1 MSASKFGWSPAVPD
15 SAEDLSA
22 GVLASIVDRVLEGVA
37 IVDAFGQCTYV
48 NEHGRLLLGA
58 TNDREAAGLVT
69 AACQTDEASGAKA
82 SGAKASRGEAGG
94 GEPSGWSAWPNL
106 QIREIPLD
114 TAGAQR
120 VITFRDVSELR
131 VSQERL
137 EAMSR
142 AVARVAESGSL
153 NETLSAVAE
162 EVKDTLNLAAVNIVM
177 LGSAAG
183 QPTNIVGGAGFSGTQ
198 EERTRRM
205 RRAEALGAEFKS
217 LEAVETGRLVVV
229 PHRRDNVMADPRWAP
244 VHEAL
249 GATEWDG
256 FVAAPLVAR
265 GRIIG
270 SLSAFYPPE
279 VEADADEVSLFTIM
293 ADQAAVAVDNA
304 GLLAQTKRRAATQ
317 ERSRLARELHDS
329 IVQDVFSLAVHAR
342 TIQVSAEQGGPQ
354 ADERIRAGAA
364 DLIELSRSALTSLR
378 ALIFELRP
386 PALADHSVVDAVRAY
401 AASMSRRSGIP
412 IDVVDERAE
421 TSLSEVASEH
431 VYRVVQ
437 EALHNAVRHA
447 HPTRVTVRFSMS
459 DEAEGEL
466 LVEIVDDGAGFHPD
480 RVGPGHLG
488 LETMGERA
496 DAVDGSLEVCSSP
509 GSGTHIKLR
518 APWSAPEPHS
528 PPEPP
533 EPHSPIER
541 QSVAG

>member
-1 MSASKFGWSPAVPD
+1 
-15 SAEDLSA
+15 
-22 GVLASIVDRVLEGVA
+22 A

-48 NEHGRLLLGA
+48 NEHGRLLLGTA
-58 TNDREAAGLVT
+58 TDREAAGLVT
-69 AACQTDEASGAKA
+69 AACQGQE
-82 SGAKASRGEAGG
+82 GG
-94 GEPSGWSAWPNL
+94 SWSEWPNL
-106 QIREIPLD
+106 QIREVPLD

-153 NETLSAVAE
+153 NETLSAVAS
-162 EVKDTLNLAAVNIVM
+162 EVKETLNLAAVNIVM

-183 QPTNIVGGAGFSGTQ
+183 QPRYLVGGAGFG
-198 EERTRRM
+198 EPPDEGARGM
-205 RRAEALGAEFKS
+205 RRAEALGAEFKY
-217 LEAVETGRLVVV
+217 LEAMETGRLVVV
-229 PHRRDNVMADPRWAP
+229 PHRKEEILKDPRWASA
-244 VHEAL
+244 HDGLRAL
-249 GATEWDG
+249 DWDG

-279 VEADADEVSLFTIM
+279 VEPDADEVSLFTIM
-293 ADQAAVAVDNA
+293 ADQAALAVDNA
-304 GLLAQTKRRAATQ
+304 GLLAQTKRKAATQ

-354 ADERIRAGAA
+354 AEERIRAGAA
-364 DLIELSRSALTSLR
+364 DLMELSRSALTSLR

-386 PALADHSVVDAVRAY
+386 PALADHSVLDAVRAY

-447 HPTRVTVRFSMS
+447 HPTHVTVRFSMS
-459 DEAEGEL
+459 DELEGEL
-466 LVEIVDDGAGFHPD
+466 LVEIVDDGTGFVVD
-480 RVGPGHLG
+480 RVGPDHLG
-488 LETMGERA
+488 LETMRERA
-496 DAVDGSLEVCSSP
+496 EAIEGTLEVKSSP
-509 GSGTHIKLR
+509 GAGTRVTLR
-518 APWSAPEPHS
+518 APWSAPEP
-528 PPEPP
+528 PA
-533 EPHSPIER
+533 R
-541 QSVAG
+541 TVG

>member
-1 MSASKFGWSPAVPD
+1 VSASRLGWSPAVPD

-22 GVLASIVDRVLEGVA
+22 GVLANIVDRVLEGVA

-58 TNDREAAGLVT
+58 ATDTEAAALVT
-69 AACQTDEASGAKA
+69 TACQRRRACS
-82 SGAKASRGEAGG
+82 
-94 GEPSGWSAWPNL
+94 WSAWPNL
-106 QIREIPLD
+106 QIREVPLD

-131 VSQERL
+131 ISQERL
-137 EAMSR
+137 EGLSR

-153 NETLSAVAE
+153 NETLSAVAW
-162 EVKDTLNLAAVNIVM
+162 EVKETLNLAAVNIVM

-183 QPTNIVGGAGFSGTQ
+183 QPLHIIGGAGFPGTP
-198 EERTRRM
+198 EERSRRM
-205 RRAEALGAEFKS
+205 RRAEAMGAEFKY
-217 LEAVETGRLVVV
+217 LEAIKTGRLVVV
-229 PHRRDNVMADPRWAP
+229 PHRRDLVMKDSRWAAN
-244 VHEAL
+244 HASL
-249 GATEWDG
+249 STIEWDG

-279 VEADADEVSLFTIM
+279 VEPDADEVSLFTIM

-304 GLLAQTKRRAATQ
+304 GLLAQTKRKAATQ

-342 TIQVSAEQGGPQ
+342 TIQVSAEQGD
-354 ADERIRAGAA
+354 AAAEERIRSGAA

-437 EALHNAVRHA
+437 EALHNVVRHA
-447 HPTRVTVRFSMS
+447 RPTRVTVRFSMS
-459 DEAEGEL
+459 NEVEGEL
-466 LVEIVDDGAGFHPD
+466 LVEIVDDGVGFALE

-488 LETMGERA
+488 LETMRERA
-496 DAVDGSLEVCSSP
+496 EAIDGNLEVCSSP
-509 GSGTHIKLR
+509 GAGTHIKLR
-518 APWSAPEPHS
+518 VPWSAPEP
-528 PPEPP
+528 PFEP
-533 EPHSPIER
+533 SAR
-541 QSVAG
+541 AVG